1 MVKLIERIFK
11 FLIVSVCFI
20 FIYKYIK
27 DNDNIVNIITNV
39 DYTKFLFIILLVS
52 IIIFLYSNL
61 LLVTLTD
68 LCKIKIPKLKWY
80 LIYFNSQFLNSIP
93 LFGIF
98 YRAAQLKK
106 FDLNYDKFVGI
117 YILISWFFLFLSLFL
132 FSIETFFIL
141 KNFKLFNLKLSLLL
155 LLLSL
160 FFLIIPLVF
169 LKFTKVIIGK
179 LNIKG
184 NYFVNKLDKLINLFL
199 ISLSNKVFLKKFFLI
214 FLLLHF
220 IEFLVLT
227 LLIDSLQGNVGFE
240 NSFILFMGN
249 TLIDM
254 FNLLPQNLII
264 SEIGL
269 GLLTDQMNFN
279 FELGVLIKIYFRF
292 IVFFASVFIAILY
305 NVALIFLNKNLKN
318 NV

>member
-1 MVKLIERIFK
+1 MIKKILKV
-11 FLIVSVCFI
+11 LIVFI
-20 FIYKYIK
+20 CLVFIYKYIK
-27 DNDNIVNIITNV
+27 DNDSIINIIINAN
-39 DYTKFLFIILLVS
+39 YTIFLFIILLAS
-52 IIIFLYSNL
+52 LLIFLYSKL
-61 LLVTLTD
+61 LLITLTD

-106 FDLNYDKFVGI
+106 FNLNYDKFLGI
-117 YILISWFFLFLSLFL
+117 YILISWFFLFLSLLF

-141 KNFKLFNLKLSLLL
+141 KNFKLFDFNLSLLL

-160 FFLIIPLVF
+160 FILFIPIVF
-169 LKFTKVIIGK
+169 LKFVKLIISK
-179 LNIKG
+179 LNIKD
-184 NYFVNKLDKLINLFL
+184 NYFVNKSDKLVNLFL
-199 ISLSNKVFLKKFFLI
+199 ISLSNKVFLKNFFLI
-214 FLLLHF
+214 FFLIHF
-220 IEFLVLT
+220 LEFFILT
-227 LLIDSLQGNVGFE
+227 LLFSSLQGNIGFE
-240 NSFILFMGN
+240 NSYILFMGN

-269 GLLTDQMNFN
+269 GLLTDQMDFN

-292 IVFFASVFIAILY
+292 IVFFSSVFIAILY
-305 NVALIFLNKNLKN
+305 NIILIFFNKNLKN

>member
-1 MVKLIERIFK
+1 MFERIFK
-11 FLIVSVCFI
+11 VLIVFLCLV
-20 FIYKYIK
+20 FIYKYTK
-27 DNDNIVNIITNV
+27 DNDNIIQIIINV
-39 DYTKFLFIILLVS
+39 DYTKILLIIFLVS
-52 IIIFLYSNL
+52 IIIFLYSKL

-68 LCKIKIPKLKWY
+68 LCEIKIPKLKWY

-106 FDLNYDKFVGI
+106 FNLNYDKFVGI
-117 YILISWFFLFLSLFL
+117 YILISWFFLFLSLLF
-132 FSIETFFIL
+132 FSIETYFIL
-141 KNFKLFNLKLSLLL
+141 KDFKLFNLNLSLLL
-155 LLLSL
+155 FLSSL
-160 FFLIIPLVF
+160 FFLLIPIVF
-169 LKFTKVIIGK
+169 LKFIKKIIIK
-179 LNIKG
+179 LNIKE
-184 NYFVNKLDKLINLFL
+184 NYFLNKLDKLINLFL
-199 ISLSNKVFLKKFFLI
+199 ISLSNKVFLKNFIIIFSLIHFLEFFI
-214 FLLLHF
+214 
-220 IEFLVLT
+220 LT
-227 LLIDSLQGNVGFE
+227 LLFDSLQGNVGFE

-269 GLLTDQMNFN
+269 GLLTDQMEFN

-292 IVFFASVFIAILY
+292 IVFFSSVFIAILY
-305 NVALIFLNKNLKN
+305 NIILIFLNKNLKN

>member
-1 MVKLIERIFK
+1 MIKKIFK
-11 FLIVSVCFI
+11 VLIVFI
-20 FIYKYIK
+20 CLVFIYKYIK
-27 DNDNIVNIITNV
+27 DNDSIINIIINAN
-39 DYTKFLFIILLVS
+39 YTIFLFIILLAS
-52 IIIFLYSNL
+52 LLIFLYSKL
-61 LLVTLTD
+61 LLITLTD

-106 FDLNYDKFVGI
+106 FNLNYDKFVGI
-117 YILISWFFLFLSLFL
+117 YILISWFFLFLSLLF

-141 KNFKLFNLKLSLLL
+141 KNFKLFDFNLSLLL

-160 FFLIIPLVF
+160 FILFIPIFF
-169 LKFTKVIIGK
+169 LKFVKLIISK
-179 LNIKG
+179 LNIKD
-184 NYFVNKLDKLINLFL
+184 NYFVNKSDKLINLFL
-199 ISLSNKVFLKKFFLI
+199 ISLSNKVFLKNFFLI
-214 FLLLHF
+214 FFLIHF
-220 IEFLVLT
+220 LEFFILT
-227 LLIDSLQGNVGFE
+227 LLFSSLQGNIGFE

-269 GLLTDQMNFN
+269 GLLTDQMDFN

-292 IVFFASVFIAILY
+292 IVFFSSVFIAILY
-305 NVALIFLNKNLKN
+305 NIILIFFNKNLKN

>member
-1 MVKLIERIFK
+1 MIKKILKV
-11 FLIVSVCFI
+11 LIVFI
-20 FIYKYIK
+20 CLVFIYKYIK
-27 DNDNIVNIITNV
+27 DNDTIINIIINAN
-39 DYTKFLFIILLVS
+39 YTIFLFIILLAS
-52 IIIFLYSNL
+52 LLIFLYSKL
-61 LLVTLTD
+61 LLITLTD

-106 FDLNYDKFVGI
+106 FNLNYDKFVGI
-117 YILISWFFLFLSLFL
+117 YILISWFFLFLSLLF

-141 KNFKLFNLKLSLLL
+141 KNFKLFDFNLSLLL

-160 FFLIIPLVF
+160 FILFIPIFF
-169 LKFTKVIIGK
+169 LKFVKLIISK
-179 LNIKG
+179 LNIKD
-184 NYFVNKLDKLINLFL
+184 NYFVNKSDKLINLFL
-199 ISLSNKVFLKKFFLI
+199 ISLSNKVFLKNFFLI
-214 FLLLHF
+214 FFLIHF
-220 IEFLVLT
+220 LEFFILT
-227 LLIDSLQGNVGFE
+227 LLFSSLQGNIGFE
-240 NSFILFMGN
+240 NSYILFMGN

-269 GLLTDQMNFN
+269 GLLTDQMDFN

-292 IVFFASVFIAILY
+292 IVFFSSVFIAILY
-305 NVALIFLNKNLKN
+305 NIILIFFYKNLKN

>member
-1 MVKLIERIFK
+1 MIKKIFK
-11 FLIVSVCFI
+11 VLIVFI
-20 FIYKYIK
+20 CLVFIYKYIK
-27 DNDNIVNIITNV
+27 DNDSIINIIINAN
-39 DYTKFLFIILLVS
+39 YTIFLFIILLAS
-52 IIIFLYSNL
+52 LLIFLYSKL
-61 LLVTLTD
+61 LLITLTD

-106 FDLNYDKFVGI
+106 FNLNYDKFVGI
-117 YILISWFFLFLSLFL
+117 YILISWFFLFLSLLF

-141 KNFKLFNLKLSLLL
+141 KNFKLFDFNLSLLL

-160 FFLIIPLVF
+160 FILFIPIVF
-169 LKFTKVIIGK
+169 LKFVKLIISK
-179 LNIKG
+179 LNIKD
-184 NYFVNKLDKLINLFL
+184 NYFFSKSDKLINLFL
-199 ISLSNKVFLKKFFLI
+199 ISLSNKVFLKNFFLI
-214 FLLLHF
+214 FFLIHFLEFFILSLLF
-220 IEFLVLT
+220 S
-227 LLIDSLQGNVGFE
+227 SLQGNIGFE
-240 NSFILFMGN
+240 NSYILFMGN

-269 GLLTDQMNFN
+269 GLLTDQMDFN

-292 IVFFASVFIAILY
+292 IVFFSSVFIAILY
-305 NVALIFLNKNLKN
+305 NIILIFFNKNLKN

>member
-1 MVKLIERIFK
+1 MIKKIFK
-11 FLIVSVCFI
+11 VLIVFI
-20 FIYKYIK
+20 CLVFIYKYIK
-27 DNDNIVNIITNV
+27 DNDSIINIIINAN
-39 DYTKFLFIILLVS
+39 YTIFLFIILLAS
-52 IIIFLYSNL
+52 LLIFLYSKL
-61 LLVTLTD
+61 LLITLTD

-106 FDLNYDKFVGI
+106 FNLNYDKFVGI
-117 YILISWFFLFLSLFL
+117 YILISWFFLFLSLLF

-141 KNFKLFNLKLSLLL
+141 KNFKLFDFNLSLLL

-160 FFLIIPLVF
+160 FILFIPIVF
-169 LKFTKVIIGK
+169 LKFVKLIISK
-179 LNIKG
+179 LNIKD
-184 NYFVNKLDKLINLFL
+184 NYFFSKSDKLINLFL
-199 ISLSNKVFLKKFFLI
+199 ISLSNKVFLKNFLLIFFLI
-214 FLLLHF
+214 HFLEFFILSLLF
-220 IEFLVLT
+220 S
-227 LLIDSLQGNVGFE
+227 SLQGNIGFE
-240 NSFILFMGN
+240 NSYILFMGN

-269 GLLTDQMNFN
+269 GLLTDQMDFN

-292 IVFFASVFIAILY
+292 IVFFSSVFIAILY
-305 NVALIFLNKNLKN
+305 NIILIFFNKNLKN

>member
-1 MVKLIERIFK
+1 MIKKILKV
-11 FLIVSVCFI
+11 LIVFI
-20 FIYKYIK
+20 CLVFIYKYIK
-27 DNDNIVNIITNV
+27 DNDRIINIIINAN
-39 DYTKFLFIILLVS
+39 YTIFLFIILLAS
-52 IIIFLYSNL
+52 LLIFLYSKL
-61 LLVTLTD
+61 LLITLTD

-106 FDLNYDKFVGI
+106 FNLNYDKFLGI
-117 YILISWFFLFLSLFL
+117 YILISWFFLFLSLLF

-141 KNFKLFNLKLSLLL
+141 KNFKLFDFNLSLLL

-160 FFLIIPLVF
+160 FILFIPIVF
-169 LKFTKVIIGK
+169 LKFVKLIISK
-179 LNIKG
+179 LNIKD
-184 NYFVNKLDKLINLFL
+184 NYFVNKSDKLINLFL
-199 ISLSNKVFLKKFFLI
+199 ISLSNKVFLKNFFLI
-214 FLLLHF
+214 FFLIHF
-220 IEFLVLT
+220 LEFFILT
-227 LLIDSLQGNVGFE
+227 LLFSSLQGNIGFE
-240 NSFILFMGN
+240 NSYILFMGN

-269 GLLTDQMNFN
+269 GLLTDQMDFN

-292 IVFFASVFIAILY
+292 IVFFSSVFIAILY
-305 NVALIFLNKNLKN
+305 NIILIFFNKNLKN

>member
-1 MVKLIERIFK
+1 MIERIFK
-11 FLIVSVCFI
+11 VLIVLICFV

-27 DNDNIVNIITNV
+27 DNDNIINIIINV
-39 DYTKFLFIILLVS
+39 NYTKFLFIILLVS
-52 IIIFLYSNL
+52 LLIFLYSKL
-61 LLVTLTD
+61 LLITLTD

-106 FDLNYDKFVGI
+106 FNLNYDKFVGI
-117 YILISWFFLFLSLFL
+117 YILISWFFLFLSLLF

-141 KNFKLFNLKLSLLL
+141 KNFKLFDLNISLLL
-155 LLLSL
+155 FLLSL
-160 FFLIIPLVF
+160 FFLFIPIVF
-169 LKFTKVIIGK
+169 LKFVNLIISK
-179 LNIKG
+179 LNIRD
-184 NYFVNKLDKLINLFL
+184 NYFVDKLDKLINLFL
-199 ISLSNKVFLKKFFLI
+199 ISLSNKVFLKNFFLI
-214 FLLLHF
+214 FLLIHF
-220 IEFLVLT
+220 LEFFILS
-227 LLIDSLQGNVGFE
+227 LLFNSLQGNVGFE

-292 IVFFASVFIAILY
+292 IVFFSSVFIAILY
-305 NVALIFLNKNLKN
+305 NILLMFLNKNLNN

>member
-1 MVKLIERIFK
+1 MIKKIFK
-11 FLIVSVCFI
+11 VLIVFI
-20 FIYKYIK
+20 CLVFIYKYIK
-27 DNDNIVNIITNV
+27 DNDSIINIIINAN
-39 DYTKFLFIILLVS
+39 YTIFLFIILLAS
-52 IIIFLYSNL
+52 LLIFLYSKL
-61 LLVTLTD
+61 LLITLTD

-106 FDLNYDKFVGI
+106 FNLNYDKFVGI
-117 YILISWFFLFLSLFL
+117 YILISWFFLFLSLLF

-141 KNFKLFNLKLSLLL
+141 KNFKLFDFNLSLLL

-160 FFLIIPLVF
+160 FILFIPIVF
-169 LKFTKVIIGK
+169 LKFVKLIISK
-179 LNIKG
+179 LNIKD
-184 NYFVNKLDKLINLFL
+184 NYFFSKSDKLINLFL
-199 ISLSNKVFLKKFFLI
+199 ISLSDKVFLKNFFLI
-214 FLLLHF
+214 FFLIHFLEFFILSLLF
-220 IEFLVLT
+220 S
-227 LLIDSLQGNVGFE
+227 SLQGNIGFE
-240 NSFILFMGN
+240 NSYILFMGN

-269 GLLTDQMNFN
+269 GLLTDQMDFN

-292 IVFFASVFIAILY
+292 IVFFSSVFIAILY
-305 NVALIFLNKNLKN
+305 NIILIFFNKNLKN

>member
-1 MVKLIERIFK
+1 LIERTFK
-11 FLIVSVCFI
+11 VLIVLICFV
-20 FIYKYIK
+20 FIYKYII
-27 DNDNIVNIITNV
+27 DNENIINIIININ
-39 DYTKFLFIILLVS
+39 YTKFLFIILLVS
-52 IIIFLYSNL
+52 LLIFLYSKL
-61 LLVTLTD
+61 LLTTLTD

-106 FDLNYDKFVGI
+106 FNLNYDKFVGI
-117 YILISWFFLFLSLFL
+117 YILISWFFLFLSLLF

-141 KNFKLFNLKLSLLL
+141 KNFELFDLNLSLLL
-155 LLLSL
+155 FFLSL
-160 FFLIIPLVF
+160 FFLFIPIVL
-169 LKFTKVIIGK
+169 LKFVKLIISK
-179 LNIKG
+179 LNIRD

-199 ISLSNKVFLKKFFLI
+199 ISLSNKIFLKNFFLI
-214 FLLLHF
+214 FLLIHF
-220 IEFLVLT
+220 LEFFILS
-227 LLIDSLQGNVGFE
+227 LLFNSLEGNVGFE

-292 IVFFASVFIAILY
+292 IVFFSSVFIAILY
-305 NVALIFLNKNLKN
+305 NIILIFLNKNLKD